1 MSAWKNFEGMVWRS
15 MNGLIYSNNWT
26 IILPFTTALLLVQC
40 SELNPPPPLEGVAA
54 GPPPIAENYS
64 EWQYQD
70 TSLQVNQLEDKILGL
85 LVGSAIGD
93 ALGAPTEMWGRWQIS
108 EEYGFVDSLELV
120 LREPSPEGPW
130 GRNLPAGAG
139 TDDTRWKALLINF
152 FLDQSGA
159 SSSGPPLLATS
170 AFAEYVTAAYVQELD
185 ALKAIQSLEP
195 EPYTEQIQRFVW
207 LQEWARITR
216 AYTSGDIDAYRN
228 SLSRFYGGEMACAGM
243 LYAPMIGAFYP
254 GRPAIAY
261 TQMYE
266 LALFDLGY
274 ARDISGLTAALTAL
288 AFRDSLTT
296 DSLKYQLIT
305 VDPAEYFDSRLLSR
319 IAFQQFQQAE
329 RIVRD
334 ARKIDSTALT
344 EQDMTIP
351 PDYPYDSLYYLQTQ
365 EVYRQLNL
373 LQQDV
378 PFHAGEVH
386 LINLTAL
393 LFSELDFQRALEFII
408 NYGRDNDTVAAVT
421 GAILGAY
428 HGAAALPAEMKEL
441 VIRVN
446 REELGIDLEGLATEL
461 SQLIL
466 NRRKTI
472 LNR

>member
-1 MSAWKNFEGMVWRS
+1 MSRWKNLKGVVGRS

-26 IILPFTTALLLVQC
+26 IIISLITSTLLVQC
-40 SELNPPPPLEGVAA
+40 TELNPPPPFEGVAA
-54 GPPPIAENYS
+54 GPPPVTAAYS

-70 TSLQVNQLEDKILGL
+70 TSLQVGRLEDKILGL

-108 EEYGFVDSLELV
+108 EEYGFVDSLDLV

-139 TDDTRWKALLINF
+139 TDDTRWKALLTNF
-152 FLDQSGA
+152 FVEQSKVP
-159 SSSGPPLLATS
+159 SSGPPLPGTS
-170 AFAEYVTAAYVQELD
+170 AFAEYVTAAYVQELE
-185 ALKAIQSLEP
+185 ALKAIESLEP

-216 AYTSGDIDAYRN
+216 AYSSGDIDAYRN

-254 GRPAIAY
+254 GRPEIAY

-319 IAFQQFQQAE
+319 VAFQQFQQAE
-329 RIVRD
+329 RIVRN
-334 ARKIDSTALT
+334 ARKIDSTVLA
-344 EQDMTIP
+344 EQNIAIP
-351 PDYPYDSLYYLQTQ
+351 PDYPYDSLHYLQTQ
-365 EVYRQLNL
+365 DIYRQLNL
-373 LQQDV
+373 LEQDV
-378 PFHAGEVH
+378 PFHAGEIH

-393 LFSELDFQRALEFII
+393 LFSELDFQRALEFIV

-446 REELGIDLEGLATEL
+446 REELGIDLVDLAAEL
-461 SQLIL
+461 TQAIL
-466 NRRKTI
+466 NRRKTM
-472 LNR
+472 LN